1 MTNSRI
7 VLELLAK
14 GVHSAEK
21 ITQMCDLTLDEVR
34 EALRTL
40 RKSGRVES
48 VSMVTHYRATPT
60 GLKTLDRPPTP
71 QKYLDQSKRRRRAA
85 VERAAPEESIVG
97 SAMRKQI
104 DIERVWR

>member
-21 ITQMCDLTLDEVR
+21 MAQMCDLTLDEVR
-34 EALRTL
+34 DAIRTL

-48 VSMVTHYRATPT
+48 VSMATHYRATPA
-60 GLKTLDRPPTP
+60 GLKTLDRPTTP
-71 QKYLDQSKRRRRAA
+71 QKYLEQRKRRRRES
-85 VERAAPEESIVG
+85 VERTTPEESIVG

-104 DIERVWR
+104 DIERAWR